1 MFKKTLCALS
11 LISVSYAA
19 FSAPVAN
26 LKVTGS
32 ITPPTCTIDNQNE
45 VDVEYKFDTAPSMFP
60 LSGNL
65 TLTPVSKKIEIV
77 CDATTYLSFEAKDNR
92 SDSPMTAADTN
103 FGLGKFGTDG
113 SKNIGFYTINMKNA
127 TVKADSE
134 DAGKQ
139 TGIRSGT
146 LFSAAQA
153 LVKKTGKTAWAI
165 SSTQLASGQIF
176 AADFEVTPTLSED
189 LKNSSGDVSLDG
201 HAVLSFGFGI

>member
-1 MFKKTLCALS
+1 
-11 LISVSYAA
+11 
-19 FSAPVAN
+19 
-26 LKVTGS
+26 
-32 ITPPTCTIDNQNE
+32 
-45 VDVEYKFDTAPSMFP
+45 
-60 LSGNL
+60 
-65 TLTPVSKKIEIV
+65 
-77 CDATTYLSFEAKDNR
+77 
-92 SDSPMTAADTN
+92 
-103 FGLGKFGTDG
+103 
-113 SKNIGFYTINMKNA
+113 MKNA
-127 TVKADSE
+127 TVKANSE